1 MLKLLRAN
9 AAWRI
14 LKSGAAWL
22 GIFLVLGVVGG
33 IIFAW
38 SGLYSVAAS
47 RGHWPGFNL
56 VLEFGMRSSV
66 RTHVFG
72 IEVPDLSG
80 LAMVEMGAGHFQ
92 GSCAPCHGA
101 PGRPSNPVVRAMLPM
116 PPDLSL
122 AVPT

>member
-47 RGHWPGFNL
+47 RGHWPSFNL
-56 VLEFGMRSSV
+56 VLELGVASY
-66 RTHVFG
+66 
-72 IEVPDLSG
+72 
-80 LAMVEMGAGHFQ
+80 
-92 GSCAPCHGA
+92 
-101 PGRPSNPVVRAMLPM
+101 
-116 PPDLSL
+116 
-122 AVPT
+122 